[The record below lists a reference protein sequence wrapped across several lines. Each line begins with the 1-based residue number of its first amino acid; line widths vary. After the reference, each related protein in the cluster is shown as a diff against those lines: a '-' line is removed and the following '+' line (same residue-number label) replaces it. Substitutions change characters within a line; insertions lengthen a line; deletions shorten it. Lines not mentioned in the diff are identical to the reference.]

1 MSCDVVIW
9 AIKVTIKMNV
19 YIQLSLKYVVD
30 LWVCVLKYVSKR
42 YKWKFGIKYATY
54 CFFYLNI
61 IYIFVAKIE
70 QY

>member
-1 MSCDVVIW
+1 M
-9 AIKVTIKMNV
+9 
-19 YIQLSLKYVVD
+19 
-30 LWVCVLKYVSKR
+30 LWNYFHLGACILKYVSKR

-70 QY
+70 QYWKYITPNSV

>member
-1 MSCDVVIW
+1 
-9 AIKVTIKMNV
+9 MNV

-30 LWVCVLKYVSKR
+30 LFHLWVCVLKYVSKR